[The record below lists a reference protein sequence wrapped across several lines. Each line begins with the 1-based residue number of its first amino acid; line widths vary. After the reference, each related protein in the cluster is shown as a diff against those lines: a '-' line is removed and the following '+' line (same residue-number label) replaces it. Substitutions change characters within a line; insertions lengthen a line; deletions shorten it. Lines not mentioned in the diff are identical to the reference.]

1 MVLEEQGLIRNHK
14 STKTQKG
21 GQMNYAPL
29 PADLED
35 LIHRVIG
42 AAIEVHRVL
51 GPGHLEAHYG
61 NAFAIEL
68 ALREIAFAREAC
80 VQLNYK
86 GHIVGQ
92 GKLDFLIEGRLV
104 VELKA
109 VQAINDIHLAQT
121 ISYLRIIDQ
130 RAGLILNFHVPAMNS
145 KEAIRR
151 VIVG

>member
-1 MVLEEQGLIRNHK
+1 MGFQ
-14 STKTQKG
+14 
-21 GQMNYAPL
+21 PL
-29 PADLED
+29 PTELED

-68 ALREIAFAREAC
+68 GLRGIQFSREAS
-80 VQLNYK
+80 VQLEYK
-86 GHIVGQ
+86 GHVVGQ
-92 GKLDFLIEGRLV
+92 GKIDFSVEDRLV

-109 VQAINDIHLAQT
+109 VQAINDVHLAQT
-121 ISYLRIIDQ
+121 ISYLRIVDQ

-145 KEAIRR
+145 KDAIRR
-151 VIVG
+151 VLVN